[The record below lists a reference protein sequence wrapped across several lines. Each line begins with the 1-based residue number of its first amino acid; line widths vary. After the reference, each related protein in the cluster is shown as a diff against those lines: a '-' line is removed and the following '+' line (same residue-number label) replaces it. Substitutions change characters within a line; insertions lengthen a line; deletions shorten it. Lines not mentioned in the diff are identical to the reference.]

1 MQYTLT
7 IKKGYQY
14 GARQIYINGRHPKSK
29 QDLLDG
35 FFNLEVCGLKKEDDN
50 QKRMSMKMSHF
61 CLEDF
66 TFDCVHL
73 RLTNIYNIFFF
84 IF

>member
-50 QKRMSMKMSHF
+50 QKRMSMKM
-61 CLEDF
+61 
-66 TFDCVHL
+66 
-73 RLTNIYNIFFF
+73 FFF
-84 IF
+84 FKQNVTFLF